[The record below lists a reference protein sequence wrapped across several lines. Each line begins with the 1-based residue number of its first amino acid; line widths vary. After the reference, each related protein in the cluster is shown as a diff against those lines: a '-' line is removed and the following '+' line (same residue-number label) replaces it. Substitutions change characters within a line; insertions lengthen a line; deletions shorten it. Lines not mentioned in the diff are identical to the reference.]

1 MIYTAHSIS
10 ELPSEIKKV
19 IRTLPLSVEMRQDWL
34 ISSETIIDNLDA
46 FYYVEENNGVID
58 TFIVSNII
66 EKLDCSLFIGD
77 ESVVK
82 QIVSRREVNPDFYKY
97 KVLFIGAPMS
107 MGPGA
112 YLKSGILFQD
122 VFDRFK
128 EYVFNHKDIDGIFF
142 TNSSVNNERIQS
154 EYLMSFPYY
163 PNTLLSLPFQNFE
176 EHLNSR
182 KKKKRWDIKKK
193 KQIFS
198 DKKCLIEI
206 IPNSQILNTEYEK
219 LFNLYQNTEKN
230 NPDTVNYLH
239 YSSNDKFRSLK
250 SLGDDY
256 KWIIVKQFDN
266 IIAFALLVADGNVLN
281 FKHVGLDYSVN
292 RDTYS
297 YFNLFYSAIKFAI
310 ENGFDFMQCGST
322 TYEVK
327 LSLGC
332 QVIDREATIIFN
344 HKTNE
349 KLMEF
354 FKSFR
359 FGGSKNE

>member
-1 MIYTAHSIS
+1 M
-10 ELPSEIKKV
+10 
-19 IRTLPLSVEMRQDWL
+19 

-176 EHLNSR
+176 EYLNSR